1 MRSNMVNRCF
11 CVADLVFTLR
21 LPGQVAVDSLLPLFR
36 PFRCA
41 ASAPGGRLFRCT
53 VLPAAALPEGVA
65 GHLADE
71 VSAAGLRMAFYA
83 VPGGYR
89 VEAAAGGAGA
99 TLLADDGFADVRLWA
114 DLSAPQASRLLT
126 ALLGVAWSQALLR
139 RGGVAVRAWAEVRQG
154 RAYVFVPEVAPAAP
168 WLLQPDGGTL
178 ALRVV
183 DDDMA
188 LAYATPWSHAGCPL
202 SVGGC
207 SFPVGGVAR
216 LCPSSSVRFRRQGG
230 VDAFAVLYPGC
241 AVVGQDDGLRNRLYD
256 VLARLASVVSVGTLH
271 CPPGLDA
278 VRLLRQEAAPCMTE
292 P

>member
-1 MRSNMVNRCF
+1 MVNRCF

-126 ALLGVAWSQALLR
+126 ALLGVA
-139 RGGVAVRAWAEVRQG
+139 
-154 RAYVFVPEVAPAAP
+154 
-168 WLLQPDGGTL
+168 
-178 ALRVV
+178 
-183 DDDMA
+183 
-188 LAYATPWSHAGCPL
+188 
-202 SVGGC
+202 
-207 SFPVGGVAR
+207 
-216 LCPSSSVRFRRQGG
+216 
-230 VDAFAVLYPGC
+230 
-241 AVVGQDDGLRNRLYD
+241 
-256 VLARLASVVSVGTLH
+256 
-271 CPPGLDA
+271 
-278 VRLLRQEAAPCMTE
+278 
-292 P
+292 